1 MAARSRL
8 DDPVT
13 VAPTTATVLR
23 SSITREEFIELR
35 GQVANIA
42 HSVEQ
47 LTSTFGSSLK
57 EREISQ
63 RAELARVESETKSRF
78 DKNEEIA
85 NSKATAD
92 TEGRRWLIGTL
103 AGMIVLVVGAGSWW
117 TSGIKDAVRSDLSNE
132 LVTLHEQN
140 ATSIKDRQEL
150 NVQVLAMER
159 NYSDVKAQIA
169 GMTARYDAKL
179 IEIETQFRADA
190 QARNIQY
197 AQLARTEQMM
207 QSALHESGAKIPAPT
222 PGPYYFPDI
231 SQSPR

>member
-1 MAARSRL
+1 MAL
-8 DDPVT
+8 PPPV
-13 VAPTTATVLR
+13 VR

-35 GQVANIA
+35 SQVTNIA

-63 RAELARVESETKSRF
+63 RADLARVESETKSRF

-85 NSKATAD
+85 NSKASSD

-103 AGMIVLVVGAGSWW
+103 AGLLVLIVGAGTWW
-117 TSGIKDAVRSDLSNE
+117 TNGIKDSVLASVSNE
-132 LVTLHEQN
+132 LVVLHEQN
-140 ATSIKDRQEL
+140 ATSIKDRQDL
-150 NVQVLAMER
+150 NRSVIDNEHDLA
-159 NYSDVKAQIA
+159 DVRAQMA
-169 GMTARYDAKL
+169 GMNAKYDAKL

-190 QARNIQY
+190 QSRNIQY
-197 AQLARTEQMM
+197 AQLARSEQMF
-207 QSALHESGAKIPAPT
+207 QSALHDSGAKIPAPT
-222 PGPYYFPDI
+222 AGPYYFPDI